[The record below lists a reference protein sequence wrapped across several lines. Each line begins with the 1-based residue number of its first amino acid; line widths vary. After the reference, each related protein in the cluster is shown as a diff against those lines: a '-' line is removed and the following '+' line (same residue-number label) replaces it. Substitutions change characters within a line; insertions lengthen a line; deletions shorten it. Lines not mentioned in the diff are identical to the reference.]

1 MIPAGNRQSIVSTP
15 NVQEF
20 FRDSLDAAIARQK
33 LEADDHTVHYVV
45 NLLVLYTRADEL
57 YDDGPDG
64 RSLPPLATL
73 FAAASEARSPRQRYA
88 ALRRLG
94 DLALFMAGFFPDALA
109 RKPVDVDYY
118 IRMGGT
124 AYGTLA
130 NAAPAT
136 TRQRAFADVY
146 RELAGKFGAFVEAI
160 GEISDLSRRYTPR
173 DILRLYERW
182 LATGSE
188 RARQRLDEL
197 GVQLSPATASRASH

>member
-1 MIPAGNRQSIVSTP
+1 MNPAGTRQKIVPTP

-45 NLLVLYTRADEL
+45 NLLALYTRADEL
-57 YDDGPDG
+57 YDEMPAG
-64 RSLPPLATL
+64 RGLPPLATL
-73 FAAASEARSPRQRYA
+73 FAAASEARSPRERHL

-118 IRMGGT
+118 IRMGGS

-130 NAAPAT
+130 NSPAAT
-136 TRQRAFADVY
+136 TRERAFTAVF
-146 RELAGKFGAFVEAI
+146 RELAGKFGEFVEAI
-160 GEISDLSRRYTPR
+160 GEISDLGRRYTPR

-182 LATGSE
+182 LATGSA

-197 GVQLSPATASRASH
+197 GVQLSPAAASRASH

>member
-1 MIPAGNRQSIVSTP
+1 MSTAGSRRRIVRSV

-33 LEADDHTVHYVV
+33 IEADDHTVHYVV
-45 NLLVLYTRADEL
+45 NLLALYTRADEL
-57 YDDGPDG
+57 YDDVPTG
-64 RSLPPLATL
+64 RRLPPLATL
-73 FAAASEARSPRQRYA
+73 FAVASEARSAQERYQ

-109 RKPVDVDYY
+109 RRPVDVDYY
-118 IRMGGT
+118 IRMGGC

-130 NAAPAT
+130 STPPAT
-136 TRQRAFADVY
+136 TRQRAFASVFG
-146 RELAGKFGAFVEAI
+146 ELAGKFGEFVEAI
-160 GEISDLSRRYTPR
+160 GEIAERGRRYTPR

-188 RARQRLDEL
+188 RTRQRLDEL
-197 GVQLSPATASRASH
+197 GVQLSPATASRTSH

>member
-1 MIPAGNRQSIVSTP
+1 MTQAGTRQKIVPTP

-73 FAAASEARSPRQRYA
+73 FAAASEARSPRQRYV

-130 NAAPAT
+130 SAAPAT
-136 TRQRAFADVY
+136 TRQRAFADVFG
-146 RELAGKFGAFVEAI
+146 ELAGKFGAFVEAI

>member
-1 MIPAGNRQSIVSTP
+1 MGRVGTGRRIVPTA

-20 FRDSLDAAIARQK
+20 FRDSLDAAITRQK

-57 YDDGPDG
+57 YDELPGS
-64 RSLPPLATL
+64 RRIPPLATL
-73 FAAASEARSPRQRYA
+73 FAAAADARSERERYF

-109 RKPVDVDYY
+109 RQPVDVDYY

-124 AYGTLA
+124 AYGALA
-130 NAAPAT
+130 STTPAGV
-136 TRQRAFADVY
+136 RQRTFASVFQ
-146 RELAGKFGAFVEAI
+146 ELAQKFGDFVEAI
-160 GEISDLSRRYTPR
+160 GEISDRGRRYTPR

-197 GVQLSPATASRASH
+197 GVQLSPAAASRASH

>member
-1 MIPAGNRQSIVSTP
+1 MSSVGTRRRIVRTA

-20 FRDSLDAAIARQK
+20 FRDSLDAAIARQN
-33 LEADDHTVHYVV
+33 LAADDHTVHYVV

-57 YDDGPDG
+57 YDDLPPA
-64 RSLPPLATL
+64 RRLPPLAGL
-73 FAAASEARSPRQRYA
+73 FAAAAEARSERERYL

-118 IRMGGT
+118 IRMGGS

-130 NAAPAT
+130 SAAPGGV
-136 TRQRAFADVY
+136 RQRAFATVFE
-146 RELAGKFGAFVEAI
+146 ELAGKFGAFVEAI
-160 GEISDLSRRYTPR
+160 GEIADLGRRYTPR

-188 RARQRLDEL
+188 RARQRLDQL
-197 GVQLSPATASRASH
+197 GVQLSPAVASRASH

>member
-1 MIPAGNRQSIVSTP
+1 MRRAGRGRKIVPTA

-20 FRDSLDAAIARQK
+20 FRDSLGAAIARQN

-45 NLLVLYTRADEL
+45 SLLSLYTRAEAI
-57 YDDGPDG
+57 YDDGPSG
-64 RSLPPLATL
+64 PTLPPLATL
-73 FAAASEARSPRQRYA
+73 FAAASEARSERARYV

-94 DLALFMAGFFPDALA
+94 DLALFMAGFFPDSLA

-118 IRMGGT
+118 IRMGGG
-124 AYGTLA
+124 AYGALA
-130 NAAPAT
+130 TSPAAS
-136 TRQRAFADVY
+136 TRQRAFADVF
-146 RELAGKFGAFVEAI
+146 RELASKFSSFVEAI

-182 LATGSE
+182 LATGSP

-197 GVQLSPATASRASH
+197 GVQLSPANASRATH